1 VTFFFHCL
9 FIIAVSIVKLNP
21 SLTITYKD
29 LSQISQACE
38 NLRGYRPSQVA
49 PDLRWRGGRVEFRKC
64 VRPQIKKKLKNHRKK
79 NYIKYESHPVQI

>member
-1 VTFFFHCL
+1 L
-9 FIIAVSIVKLNP
+9 QQEKPNDRKKLYEANHLYMMKLALINP

-64 VRPQIKKKLKNHRKK
+64 VRPQI
-79 NYIKYESHPVQI
+79 